1 MENQEIPPI
10 NDSHINIIDSPEEED
25 RKLKAIEEDLIQE
38 EKSGD
43 SVHEQEKNM
52 CFSDKNISFFLECL
66 LKWVNDYLN
75 TKYLYTIFNI
85 LF

>member
-10 NDSHINIIDSPEEED
+10 NDSHINIIDVSEED
-25 RKLKAIEEDLIQE
+25 RKLENIEEDLIQE
-38 EKSGD
+38 DKPGD

-66 LKWVNDYLN
+66 LK
-75 TKYLYTIFNI
+75 
-85 LF
+85 